1 MMVGMSHFTEHSQSP
16 NEANQS
22 RTPRIACHGLAE
34 VEIGGRR
41 RLGILT
47 DISTGGAFVS
57 LELGD
62 QHPVRGE
69 SVELRIFR
77 AGASPF
83 RAPAHIAHLSAIGM
97 GLALAQPVNDLPQ
110 LVFAAG

>member
-1 MMVGMSHFTEHSQSP
+1 MSHDIEHVPTP
-16 NEANQS
+16 NETNQR

-34 VEIGGRR
+34 VAIGGRR

-62 QHPVRGE
+62 EHPVRGE
-69 SVELRIFR
+69 PVELRIFR
-77 AGASPF
+77 TGASPF
-83 RAPAHIAHLSAIGM
+83 RAPAHIAHLSAMGM

-110 LVFAAG
+110 MVFAAG